1 MSVTG
6 KYGEWAGS
14 CTACP
19 HGETSE
25 LGATRCRAL
34 TSTDKSLSVQVQRR
48 KWPADPRLHSPALDA
63 KSAQIQRRK
72 WPADPRV
79 HSPALDAKSEQ
90 IQRRK
95 WPADPRVH
103 SPALDAKSEQIQRRK
118 WPADPRLHSPALDAK
133 SAQIQPRHWNPDPY
147 AQVHKPAWTTMKWHP
162 KSQQLWHTEPDG
174 H

>member
-48 KWPADPRLHSPALDA
+48 KWPADPR
-63 KSAQIQRRK
+63 
-72 WPADPRV
+72 V
-79 HSPALDAKSEQ
+79 
-90 IQRRK
+90 
-95 WPADPRVH
+95 
-103 SPALDAKSEQIQRRK
+103 
-118 WPADPRLHSPALDAK
+118 HSPALDAK